1 MSLYKEVV
9 ELVTINNTGL
19 RESACG
25 CLGWGVGGGSRLI
38 LCKGVVR

>member
-1 MSLYKEVV
+1 MSLHKGVV

-25 CLGWGVGGGSRLI
+25 CLGVGGSRQI